1 MKIETKFDIGQGVYY
16 LCESIVEKKNV
27 YYIEKE
33 IRFGVI
39 EDINISPYTVWYKIN
54 TKERP
59 EQQVFATKEE
69 AEAELKEMQD
79 EV

>member
-1 MKIETKFDIGQGVYY
+1 MKIETKFEIGQGVYY
-16 LCESIVEKKNV
+16 LCESIVEKNNI

-33 IRFGVI
+33 IHFGFI
-39 EDINISPYTVWYKIN
+39 EDISISPYTVWYKIN

-59 EQQVFATKEE
+59 EQHVFATKEE
-69 AEAELKEMQD
+69 AEGKLKEMQD